1 MISAVS
7 GMNTKVRGKTMSD
20 YLVLVTL
27 SQEAIS
33 LGAESKEE
41 AIKKA
46 KAIIAEEY
54 GESVANDATY
64 ETKGEED
71 V

>member
-1 MISAVS
+1 M
-7 GMNTKVRGKTMSD
+7 KD

-33 LGAESKEE
+33 LGADNQEE

-46 KAIIAEEY
+46 KAIIAEQY
-54 GESVANDATY
+54 GESVANDANYQT
-64 ETKGEED
+64 EEGEQ
-71 V
+71 

>member
-1 MISAVS
+1 
-7 GMNTKVRGKTMSD
+7 MSD

-41 AIKKA
+41 AIEKA

-64 ETKGEED
+64 ETKGKED

>member
-1 MISAVS
+1 
-7 GMNTKVRGKTMSD
+7 MNTKVRGKTMSD

>member
-1 MISAVS
+1 
-7 GMNTKVRGKTMSD
+7 MSD

-41 AIKKA
+41 AIRKA

-64 ETKGEED
+64 ETKGESN

>member
-7 GMNTKVRGKTMSD
+7 GMNTRVRGKTMSD

-64 ETKGEED
+64 EAKGESD